1 MMHPLDKP
9 EDLDEAALDGDAEI
23 EVPYEAD
30 HFRPPADYREERGDQ
45 YLKYGI
51 AVALV
56 LHVALFVLVPR
67 MVEVSQPKS
76 LIKAGEKVTPVRIV
90 EYLNQKTPE
99 EKPPED
105 ANAISDRNHTAERER
120 LPKPTPRSLLGAIAP
135 PPRMAALVPPQAPE
149 ELEKSEQE
157 QVEEPPE
164 PKPGPS
170 RKPAPKKTP
179 ETRKPAPSPNGREQ
193 LRNRSVDLRPT
204 RQEIARALSGVGNG
218 GDLHPDGDAEEA
230 VVDINTREVG
240 YFSYLIHLKR
250 KIEGVWVYPTIAAQ
264 SGIGGELTVEF
275 LIANSGQLM
284 NVSLMDS
291 SGSPVLDESAVKAIR
306 SAAPY
311 HPFPPSLKSKR
322 LRVRAKFIY
331 ITQSTFRRIM

>member
-9 EDLDEAALDGDAEI
+9 EDLDEAVLDGDAKF

-30 HFRPPADYREERGDQ
+30 YFRPPAGYREERGDQ

-56 LHVALFVLVPR
+56 LHVAFFVLLPHV
-67 MVEVSQPKS
+67 VKVSPPKS
-76 LIKAGEKVTPVRIV
+76 FIKAGENVTPVRIV
-90 EYLNQKTPE
+90 EFLNPRSAE

-105 ANAISDRNHTAERER
+105 ASAISDRNHTVQQER

-135 PPRMAALVPPQAPE
+135 PPRIAALAPPQAPE
-149 ELEKSEQE
+149 ELEKSEPE

-164 PKPGPS
+164 PKPTPS
-170 RKPAPKKTP
+170 RKPAAKKTP
-179 ETRKPAPSPNGREQ
+179 ETKKPATAQNGREQ

-204 RQEIARALSGVGNG
+204 RQEIARALSGVGDG
-218 GDLHPDGDAEEA
+218 RDLYPDGDAEEA

-240 YFSYLIHLKR
+240 FFSYLLHLKR
-250 KIEGVWVYPTIAAQ
+250 KIEGVWVYPSIAAQ

-291 SGSPVLDESAVKAIR
+291 SGSAILDESAVKAIR

-331 ITQSTFRRIM
+331 ITQSSFRRIM